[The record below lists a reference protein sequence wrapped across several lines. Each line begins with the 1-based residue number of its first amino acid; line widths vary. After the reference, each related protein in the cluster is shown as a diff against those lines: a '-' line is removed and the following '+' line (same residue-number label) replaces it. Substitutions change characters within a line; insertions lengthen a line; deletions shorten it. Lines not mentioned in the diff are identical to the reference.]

1 MSNGWSQSYSIL
13 QKIGHVGWYVIA
25 YPLSF
30 FIIRIKMAQI
40 VDDNFALVED
50 DVSATTNLRGAN
62 SDNGNLPRVCVC
74 VCVYSYIIP
83 VVFISFFFFS
93 MKFHECF
100 FGWRASISIRATNK
114 TSYFQAIRVFF
125 IYFFFLG
132 GGGGW
137 GGGGFRF
144 SFTQHM
150 C

>member
-83 VVFISFFFFS
+83 VVFISFLFFYEIPR
-93 MKFHECF
+93 MF
-100 FGWRASISIRATNK
+100 FWVARQHLDSSNK
-114 TSYFQAIRVFF
+114 QNKLLPGFTRILYLF

-132 GGGGW
+132 GGGGV
-137 GGGGFRF
+137 
-144 SFTQHM
+144 QV
-150 C
+150 